1 MKKYL
6 NFKLI
11 ILIVIILNAI
21 ILPDEFVPFYFILAL
36 IYFVLDDIRDEIKK
50 SPKITGRL

>member
-11 ILIVIILNAI
+11 ILITIILNAL

-50 SPKITGRL
+50 ARK

>member
-11 ILIVIILNAI
+11 ILIVVILNAI
-21 ILPDEFVPFYFILAL
+21 ILPDEFVPFYFILAM
-36 IYFVLDDIRDEIKK
+36 IFFVLDDIRDEIKK
-50 SPKITGRL
+50 KPENDG